1 MPTTFDE
8 VRAFVRAITGDSD
21 IQNYV
26 YSDDAL
32 NQHIRL
38 QIFGLNETLVQ
49 EDGLSQVFTQTLVG
63 RSQAILAYRVARG
76 LVSATPDYFQYSN
89 PVMSAARR
97 GGSRQL
103 ISHCEMMLSD
113 LEPGGFL
120 ALKEDNEIFAYLTQ
134 VERWDRD
141 YTDGLDSASSIT

>member
-1 MPTTFDE
+1 MATTFE
-8 VRAFVRAITGDSD
+8 EIRVFVRAITGDSD
-21 IQNYV
+21 AQNYV

-38 QIFGLNETLVQ
+38 QVYGADNAGVQ
-49 EDGLSQVFTQTLVG
+49 EDSLSQSFTETLTGKVQ
-63 RSQAILAYRVARG
+63 SILAYKVARG

-97 GGSRQL
+97 GGSKQL
-103 ISHCEMMLSD
+103 INHCEMMISE
-113 LEPGGFL
+113 LEGGFL

-134 VERWDRD
+134 LERWDRD